1 LEETLERGLLFLED
15 SAHSIKELR
24 QEREALLKR
33 KVDLQK
39 KWRSAVGVLPIT
51 TELMAQ
57 YFPRH
62 AGTLTRKEDRLS
74 KGIPTRDFEGGQNQ
88 RYHVTL
94 R

>member
-39 KWRSAVGVLPIT
+39 KSRSAVGVLP
-51 TELMAQ
+51 M
-57 YFPRH
+57 
-62 AGTLTRKEDRLS
+62 
-74 KGIPTRDFEGGQNQ
+74 N
-88 RYHVTL
+88 
-94 R
+94 

>member
-1 LEETLERGLLFLED
+1 
-15 SAHSIKELR
+15 
-24 QEREALLKR
+24 
-33 KVDLQK
+33 
-39 KWRSAVGVLPIT
+39 LPIT
-51 TELMAQ
+51 TELMPQ

-62 AGTLTRKEDRLS
+62 AGTLTPKEDRLS